1 MILHLASKGFEVPVP
16 IKNIFGAYKS
26 LECIGE
32 SGTIGTSSVGPSFA
46 YSVVAQTGMGLLG
59 SQMASFG
66 SGCLGK

>member
-32 SGTIGTSSVGPSFA
+32 SRTIGTSYVSPSNA
-46 YSVVAQTGMGLLG
+46 YSVVAQTGMGCWAVRWPALG
-59 SQMASFG
+59 QAV
-66 SGCLGK
+66 